1 MENINIDLSIIQL
14 FFVIDLRETVSQ
26 SVNQRYDMYNPMTY
40 FSLWVMLRLIVF
52 YSVFRGK
59 DFSIWSM

>member
-26 SVNQRYDMYNPMTY
+26 WVNQRYDMYNPMTY